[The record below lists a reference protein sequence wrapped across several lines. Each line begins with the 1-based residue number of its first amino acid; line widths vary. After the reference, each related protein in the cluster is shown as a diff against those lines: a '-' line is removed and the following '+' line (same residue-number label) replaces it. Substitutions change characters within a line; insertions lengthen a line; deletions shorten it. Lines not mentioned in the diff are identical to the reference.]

1 MNYEQ
6 AIVQLEY
13 ERKQIYEDMRQ
24 FQRNLPSSVINYRLT
39 PEYKEFEKKEDIIK
53 TAIARI
59 MKLQKDKYQKEI
71 DEAVE
76 LKLKELWGID

>member
-6 AIVQLEY
+6 AIIQLEY

-24 FQRNLPSSVINYRLT
+24 FPRNLASSVINYRLT
-39 PEYKEFEKKEDIIK
+39 PEYKEFEKKEDIIN
-53 TAIARI
+53 TAIGRI